1 MKRREIPGAVAEGQ
15 PGQKGLI
22 WLRILVDRPSV
33 EVFGNDREIIM
44 PSCFLAIHPVRSL
57 WR

>member
-1 MKRREIPGAVAEGQ
+1 MKRREFLGAVAEGQ
-15 PGQKGLI
+15 PGQRGRI
-22 WLRILVDRPSV
+22 RLRILVDRSSV
-33 EVFGNDREIIM
+33 EVFGNDGEIIM